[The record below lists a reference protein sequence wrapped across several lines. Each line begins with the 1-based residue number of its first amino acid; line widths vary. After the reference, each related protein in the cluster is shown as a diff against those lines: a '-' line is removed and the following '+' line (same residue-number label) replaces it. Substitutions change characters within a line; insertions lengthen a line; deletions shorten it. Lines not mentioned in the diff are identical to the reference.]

1 MEHDCDISKK
11 AGKNKSRDLTQER
24 LWAVYVG
31 EESSHLVDSS
41 TQRSCCNGA
50 LKDPSI
56 LCLHAQMVIHRH
68 PMNLAISLPCNCAKK
83 TTAALKSH
91 LHALKLTLMY
101 HSLSRSNQSWT
112 KTISCN
118 QITQKLRFVS
128 NKVIVLDHTRSY
140 CVSEPSN
147 VNHTLKHFHISK
159 VQ

>member
-1 MEHDCDISKK
+1 MNRQGQAKNDLHNYRCKIILKSIYSMEHDCDISKK

-56 LCLHAQMVIHRH
+56 LCLHAQMVIHRR

-83 TTAALKSH
+83 QL
-91 LHALKLTLMY
+91 LH
-101 HSLSRSNQSWT
+101 
-112 KTISCN
+112 
-118 QITQKLRFVS
+118 
-128 NKVIVLDHTRSY
+128 
-140 CVSEPSN
+140 
-147 VNHTLKHFHISK
+147 
-159 VQ
+159 